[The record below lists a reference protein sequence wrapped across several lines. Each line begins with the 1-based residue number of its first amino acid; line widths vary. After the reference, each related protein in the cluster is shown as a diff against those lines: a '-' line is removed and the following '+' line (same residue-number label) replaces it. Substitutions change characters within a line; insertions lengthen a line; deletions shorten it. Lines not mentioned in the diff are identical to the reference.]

1 MNLQEI
7 FNYIRIIDI
16 IDIFIIAVLT
26 YNCLKLWQGTRAE
39 QLAKGII
46 VILILTKLSEWG
58 EFYTIY
64 WLLDKVMTWG
74 IVAILVVFQ
83 PELRRGLELIGRSSS
98 SFRNSREVVVVPKT
112 VTEICDAVGSLAR
125 QKIGALII
133 IERQTGLNEI
143 VETGTK
149 VDGLVSSSLIIN
161 IFIPNTPL
169 HDGAVIVKG
178 DRIVAASCFLPLSD
192 SDNISKELGTR
203 HRAGIG
209 ISEKSDCLSIMVSEE
224 TGSISVAEKG
234 KISRY
239 LDLETLE
246 TILNKIYNPSLVNQN
261 ALFKWKFGGE
271 KMRKMSKNTM
281 FKFISIIF
289 SLFYGHM
296 LEVK

>member
-271 KMRKMSKNTM
+271 KKCEK
-281 FKFISIIF
+281 
-289 SLFYGHM
+289 
-296 LEVK
+296 

>member
-1 MNLQEI
+1 MNIQEI
-7 FNYIRIIDI
+7 FNYIRIRDL
-16 IDIFIIAVLT
+16 IDIFIIAILT

-58 EFYTIY
+58 KFYTIY
-64 WLLDKVMTWG
+64 WLLDKLMTWG

-83 PELRRGLELIGRSSS
+83 PELRKGLELIGRSSS
-98 SFRNSREVVVVPKT
+98 SFRNSRDVVIVPRT

-125 QKIGALII
+125 QKIGALLIV
-133 IERQTGLNEI
+133 ERQTGLNEI
-143 VETGTK
+143 VETGTR
-149 VDGLVSSSLIIN
+149 VDGLVSSGLIIN

-192 SDNISKELGTR
+192 ADNISKELGTR

-246 TILNKIYNPSLVNQN
+246 TILNKIYNPTLVNQSS
-261 ALFKWKFGGE
+261 LFKWKIGGE
-271 KMRKMSKNTM
+271 KNAKN
-281 FKFISIIF
+281 
-289 SLFYGHM
+289 
-296 LEVK
+296 E

>member
-271 KMRKMSKNTM
+271 KNAKN
-281 FKFISIIF
+281 
-289 SLFYGHM
+289 
-296 LEVK
+296 E

>member
-1 MNLQEI
+1 MNVQEI
-7 FNYIRIIDI
+7 FNYIRIRDI
-16 IDIFIIAVLT
+16 IDIFIIAILT
-26 YNCLKLWQGTRAE
+26 YYCLKMWQGTRAE
-39 QLAKGII
+39 QLAKGIL
-46 VILILTKLSEWG
+46 VILILTKLSEIG
-58 EFYTIY
+58 QFYTIY

-83 PELRRGLELIGRSSS
+83 PELRRGLEFLGRSSS
-98 SFRNSREVVVVPKT
+98 SFRSSRDIVIVPKT

-143 VETGTK
+143 VETGTR
-149 VDGLVSSSLIIN
+149 VDGFVSSGLLIN

-178 DRIVAASCFLPLSD
+178 ERIVAASCFLPLSD

-224 TGSISVAEKG
+224 TGSISVAEQG
-234 KISRY
+234 QISRY

-246 TILNKIYNPSLVNQN
+246 TILNKIYNPNITNKNNFLK
-261 ALFKWKFGGE
+261 FKFGGDKNE
-271 KMRKMSKNTM
+271 KN
-281 FKFISIIF
+281 
-289 SLFYGHM
+289 
-296 LEVK
+296 E

>member
-98 SFRNSREVVVVPKT
+98 SFRNSREVVVIPKT
-112 VTEICDAVGSLAR
+112 VTEICDAIGSLAR

-271 KMRKMSKNTM
+271 RNAKN
-281 FKFISIIF
+281 
-289 SLFYGHM
+289 
-296 LEVK
+296 E

>member
-1 MNLQEI
+1 MNIQEI
-7 FNYIRIIDI
+7 FNYIRIRDL
-16 IDIFIIAVLT
+16 IDIFIIAILT

-58 EFYTIY
+58 KFYTIY
-64 WLLDKVMTWG
+64 WLLDKLMTWG

-83 PELRRGLELIGRSSS
+83 PELRKGLELIGRSSS
-98 SFRNSREVVVVPKT
+98 SFRNSRDVVIVPRT

-133 IERQTGLNEI
+133 VERQTGLNEI
-143 VETGTK
+143 VETGTR
-149 VDGLVSSSLIIN
+149 VDGLVSSGLIIN

-192 SDNISKELGTR
+192 ADNISKELGTR

-246 TILNKIYNPSLVNQN
+246 TILNKIYNPTLVNQSS
-261 ALFKWKFGGE
+261 LFKWKIGGE
-271 KMRKMSKNTM
+271 KNAKN
-281 FKFISIIF
+281 
-289 SLFYGHM
+289 
-296 LEVK
+296 E

>member
-1 MNLQEI
+1 MNIQEI
-7 FNYIRIIDI
+7 FNYIRIRDL
-16 IDIFIIAVLT
+16 IDIFIIAILT

-58 EFYTIY
+58 KFYTIY
-64 WLLDKVMTWG
+64 WLLDKLMTWG

-83 PELRRGLELIGRSSS
+83 PELRKGLELIGRSSS
-98 SFRNSREVVVVPKT
+98 SFRNSRDVVRVPRT
-112 VTEICDAVGSLAR
+112 VTEICDSVGSLAR

-133 IERQTGLNEI
+133 VERQTGLNEI
-143 VETGTK
+143 VETGTR
-149 VDGLVSSSLIIN
+149 VDGLVSSGLIIN

-192 SDNISKELGTR
+192 ADNISKELGTR

-246 TILNKIYNPSLVNQN
+246 TILNKIYNPTLVNQSS
-261 ALFKWKFGGE
+261 LFKWKIGGE
-271 KMRKMSKNTM
+271 KNAKN
-281 FKFISIIF
+281 
-289 SLFYGHM
+289 
-296 LEVK
+296 E

>member
-7 FNYIRIIDI
+7 FNYIRIRDI

-143 VETGTK
+143 VETGTR
-149 VDGLVSSSLIIN
+149 VDGLVSSGLIIN

-261 ALFKWKFGGE
+261 ALFKWKIGGE
-271 KMRKMSKNTM
+271 KNAKN
-281 FKFISIIF
+281 
-289 SLFYGHM
+289 
-296 LEVK
+296 E

>member
-271 KMRKMSKNTM
+271 KNAKN
-281 FKFISIIF
+281 
-289 SLFYGHM
+289 
-296 LEVK
+296 